1 MDANPALRIL
11 LTSLIIDDLA
21 ASVNKGDRVRG
32 DKTYIRI
39 LFPEPA
45 TEKEV
50 IQDFRRADIRNL
62 RFP

>member
-1 MDANPALRIL
+1 MDANPALHIL

-21 ASVNKGDRVRG
+21 ASVNKCDRVHG

-45 TEKEV
+45 TEKEM
-50 IQDFRRADIRNL
+50 IQDCREADIRNL